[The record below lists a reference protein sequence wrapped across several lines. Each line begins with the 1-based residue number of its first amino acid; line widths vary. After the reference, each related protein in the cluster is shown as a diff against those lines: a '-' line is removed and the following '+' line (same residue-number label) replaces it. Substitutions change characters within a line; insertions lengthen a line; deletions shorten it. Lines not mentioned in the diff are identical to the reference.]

1 MHDVVRTRARKAA
14 AWASVWA
21 SVWAYRDL
29 VRHLVGRDLR
39 HKYKGS
45 TFGFAWSLA
54 NPLLMAAIYTLA
66 FAYIVRVPV
75 PRFTLYLLSGL
86 LPWTFFAAGL
96 AAATSSV
103 VDGAPLVRKVAFPRL
118 VLPVA
123 AIATQA
129 VQFVLTFAVVIPIAS
144 ALSGP
149 GPWPGTGALAVVP
162 AAALQLAFTAGL
174 GLTLASA
181 YVHARDTRHLV
192 DVGLQLWF
200 WLTPIVYAPSMVPER
215 FGWVLGL
222 NPMARYAAL
231 YHAAIMDGAWGT
243 ASDWLAAG
251 LWALAA
257 LAIGSL
263 VFARTAPRFA
273 ERL

>member
-1 MHDVVRTRARKAA
+1 MHDVARDPAPWTAA
-14 AWASVWA
+14 
-21 SVWAYRDL
+21 WAYRDL

-75 PRFTLYLLSGL
+75 PRFPLYLLTGL
-86 LPWTFFAAGL
+86 LPWTFFAGAL

-123 AIATQA
+123 AVATQF
-129 VQFVLTFAVVIPIAS
+129 VQFSLTYAVIIPLAAAAS
-144 ALSGP
+144 GGLSP
-149 GPWPGTGALAVVP
+149 GALAVLP
-162 AAALQLAFTAGL
+162 AILLQLAFSAGL
-174 GLTLASA
+174 GLLLAAA
-181 YVHARDTRHLV
+181 YVHARDTRHFV
-192 DVGLQLWF
+192 DVAVQLWF
-200 WLTPIVYAPSMVPER
+200 WLTPVVWARDMLPARLAP
-215 FGWVLGL
+215 LL
-222 NPMARYAAL
+222 DANPMAHLMAI
-231 YHAAIMDGAWGT
+231 YHAAILDGRWAAPIHWIVAAG
-243 ASDWLAAG
+243 AAAIALAAG
-251 LWALAA
+251 T
-257 LAIGSL
+257 L
-263 VFARTAPRFA
+263 VFARLSPRFA